1 MDSSSNSI
9 LRRFIILFAALLLGL
24 ASAFFLTHLSYGLG
38 QEYSQSLFNDSS
50 GDAVPDFDIV
60 ITPEILNLYAGGF
73 SDCTIEIFALDGFTS
88 TVDLVV
94 GGLPT
99 GMTYQLDSY
108 QINPEQSTFLTLNA
122 SEELNFGSYIGII
135 TGTSFSEQ
143 LGITL
148 THSSEFQIYYLEADF
163 ELNSQPISQTIKS
176 GSGAIFTI
184 DVSYLG
190 NFTLPI
196 NLSFSGL
203 PPDLI
208 GEFSDDLIIE
218 PGTSLLTISSTYYA
232 SSGDYPIVINGY
244 AHDLENN
251 IIITHTNVV
260 SLKVE
265 QPDYQINIDP
275 QEVIIAPGSSGVI
288 TVSVEQIYG
297 YDHPVTITI
306 PDLPHDWGYSLS
318 KDVVLPGESVNLT
331 ISVPLTAA
339 NDLYEMTVQGESI
352 INHDVLLLVNVPIPF
367 DLILEPENLYLSP
380 GATGQFSLT
389 VSSKYNYFEQINLE
403 IGFIDDG
410 IIVSPLT
417 SILYPGETTLL
428 TIETNPSSPAR
439 SFEFEIVATSGVH
452 SRKLIPLVMVT
463 DAYTSCG
470 DWARGYDLTNSTLEQ
485 TPEELVTL
493 ARSFSPEEFPLL
505 RKRDETGINTYS
517 EVSWESVNPGSAS
530 GGGISGWM
538 GYADGNSTYIHRTSL
553 AVNSQGYPVVSWCM
567 KNIDGQ
573 LLNTYLYT
581 KKFENNQWLD
591 VGLSPV
597 ATGGLCETEPVGGGP
612 QNIKTAIDS
621 QNRIYLA
628 WIYGGYEHP
637 YYAKV
642 FRFEDN
648 SWHTFP
654 TEDSIIPLCPG
665 GVTVIRDLIFD
676 DLDNP
681 YVLSFCNDFNI
692 ETDDSFIHVA
702 KENGW
707 ELVQTSDDVSGITSI
722 DMGVNSK
729 LHAGFFA
736 NGSYVVRQ
744 LVDNIWEDV
753 TGYLNQAIIPDT
765 AKIKIDLHG
774 NIFAAWFNYDY
785 DNIGRGYLMY
795 FNGSSWIEYPVGSAS
810 GEGVLDL
817 PTNLLSLTL
826 QKREYPHF
834 TFPHSSYGSLHL
846 YDNYYNGKLWLNG
859 SSNPYY
865 GISPEASTVSSYDIS
880 SGQNDSICGSWVNRE
895 MISTEASDMS
905 RTAVYAKCVKP
916 AYAMQIYE
924 FEIPDDSIQFI
935 YPKVLGYGTGPT
947 PGLAI
952 ELWNTLNGEWDL
964 LGTIE
969 QDYLPETPF
978 TIEAIVSSYVND
990 NNQVFLRIRSL
1001 SQGNI
1006 GNPVQ
1011 IFIDQ
1016 VSILYGNVS
1025 NTPPEVGF
1033 DPWSKD
1039 IILETGFL
1047 MNRDPSLSVDKYNLG
1062 HLGFVSIGKAYTRFD
1077 GSGRVWMNRI
1087 VDSDDYGF
1095 LGPYAIESD
1104 SMGNSY
1110 MSWSTILDGLSLSI
1124 INGIG
1129 NPLLKM
1135 ILPSGSGPYDLTQ
1148 TNLIGE
1154 NIFIE
1159 TDKQGYDYRCKLLLD
1174 GSLEN
1179 CGYTTLGLDGSP
1191 DQNPIRISSG
1201 TSNRAVDSQGLAH
1214 TIFAKY
1220 GSPVPGYY
1228 EIFHLTVNP
1237 DVITYPGVSEVF
1249 FFGQVGKLP
1258 LLPMDHIAKGFTVI
1272 DSKDNIHWIYSWCSN
1287 EALNELDCEFKLM
1300 HLALDSSGNISIMPH
1315 ALPVDLPYRADVI
1328 MADIDGNDV
1337 IHISWIHPL
1346 GPSNGWE
1353 IIDGSAIAYIAIDT
1367 LGNVISPFTQL
1378 SEPSLR
1384 QMSLTMSTG
1393 RDSSVHVIWTQLD
1406 DSGKRKVHYKNYNP
1420 CRSLFPVEILGSNFI
1435 EPGETLNL
1443 SLCSPYLETQE
1454 ISIGPERCS
1463 SIWQPYTDT
1472 LTLETNPVTYVTE
1485 LSSLVNV
1492 DYDQPVGKQ
1501 TLYLQ
1506 FGDPVRNR
1514 SQVYQ
1519 VDYYIAGNFI
1529 YLPLVIK

>member
-1 MDSSSNSI
+1 MDSSSNSSSKR
-9 LRRFIILFAALLLGL
+9 LIIIIAALFIGL
-24 ASAFFLTHLSYGLG
+24 ASASLTNFSYGLG
-38 QEYSQSLFNDSS
+38 QEFSKSNINGSFEDS
-50 GDAVPDFDIV
+50 VPDFNIV
-60 ITPEILNLYAGGF
+60 ITPDELEIYPGTSSECLIEIYAIDGF
-73 SDCTIEIFALDGFTS
+73 SSTISLE
-88 TVDLVV
+88 V
-94 GGLPT
+94 GGLPA
-99 GMTYQLDSY
+99 GVSYQLESY
-108 QINPEQSTFLTLNA
+108 QINPDQSTVLTLTTT
-122 SEELNFGSYIGII
+122 EDVNFGVYTGII
-135 TGTSFSEQ
+135 TGTSFSDQ

-148 THSSEFQIYYLEADF
+148 THSTKILLYYLEADF
-163 ELNSQPISQTIKS
+163 QLDTQPISQTIIS
-176 GSGAIFTI
+176 GSNALFSIE
-184 DVSYLG
+184 VSHLG
-190 NFTLPI
+190 DFTLPV

-203 PPDLI
+203 PPDVTGSLSNDTI
-208 GEFSDDLIIE
+208 VE
-218 PGTSLLTISSTYYA
+218 PGTSLLSISSTYSSA
-232 SSGDYPIVINGY
+232 SGNYPIVIQGY

-260 SLKVE
+260 SLLVE
-265 QPDYQINIDP
+265 QPEYQINIDP
-275 QEVIIAPGSSGVI
+275 QQVIIAPGSSGVI
-288 TVSVEQIYG
+288 TVSVEPIHG
-297 YDHPVTITI
+297 YEHPVSISI

-318 KDVVLPGESVNLT
+318 KAVVLPGETVNLS

-339 NDLYEMTVQGESI
+339 NDGYEMTVHGESL
-352 INHDVLLLVNVPIPF
+352 INHDVPLLVNVPIPF

-389 VSSKYNYFEQINLE
+389 VSTIYNYDEQINLE

-493 ARSFSPEEFPLL
+493 ARSFSPEEYPLL
-505 RKRDETGINTYS
+505 RKRDETGINTFS

-567 KNIDGQ
+567 RNIYYGQ
-573 LLNTYLYT
+573 LVNTYLYT
-581 KKFENNQWLD
+581 KKFENNQWFD

-597 ATGGLCETEPVGGGP
+597 ATGGLCETEPQGGGP

-722 DMGVNSK
+722 DVGVNNM

-736 NGSYVVRQ
+736 NGSFVVRQ

-774 NIFAAWFNYDY
+774 NIFAAWFDYDY

-795 FNGSSWIEYPVGSAS
+795 FNGSSWIEFPVGSAS

-1001 SQGNI
+1001 SQGSI

-1087 VDSDDYGF
+1087 VDSDDYEI
-1095 LGPYAIESD
+1095 LGPSAIESD
-1104 SMGNSY
+1104 SVGNSY
-1110 MSWSTILDGLSLSI
+1110 MSWETMLDGLSLSI
-1124 INGIG
+1124 INGFG
-1129 NPLLKM
+1129 NPQQKM
-1135 ILPSGSGPYDLTQ
+1135 ILPSGSGPFFTTQ

-1159 TDKQGYDYRCKLLLD
+1159 TIKQGADYRCKLALD
-1174 GSLEN
+1174 GLLEN
-1179 CGYTTLGLDGSP
+1179 CGHTILNYNYTIPTTI
-1191 DQNPIRISSG
+1191 NTG
-1201 TSNRAVDSQGLAH
+1201 TSNRAVDSQGLVH
-1214 TIFAKY
+1214 TVFAKY
-1220 GSPVPGYY
+1220 DSPVPGYY

-1237 DVITYPGVSEVF
+1237 DIVTYPGVSEVF
-1249 FFGQVGKLP
+1249 FLGQAGKLP
-1258 LLPMDHIAKGFTVI
+1258 LLPMKQIARGFTVI
-1272 DSKDNIHWIYSWCSN
+1272 DSKDNIHWIYNWCSN
-1287 EALNELDCEFKLM
+1287 NALNDLDCEFKLM

-1315 ALPVDLPYRADVI
+1315 ALPVDLPYRADQI
-1328 MADIDGNDV
+1328 MADIDVNDV

-1353 IIDGSAIAYIAIDT
+1353 IIDGSAIAYIAINT
-1367 LGNVISPFTQL
+1367 LGSVIHPFTQL

-1420 CRSLFPVEILGSNFI
+1420 CRSLSPVEILGSNFI